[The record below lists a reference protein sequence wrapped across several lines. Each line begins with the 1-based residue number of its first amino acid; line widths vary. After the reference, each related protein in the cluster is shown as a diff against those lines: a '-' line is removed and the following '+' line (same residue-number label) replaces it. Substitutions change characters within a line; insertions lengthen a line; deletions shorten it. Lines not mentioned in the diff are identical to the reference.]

1 MIVLGAVDDAEATT
15 FDGLRSRAARGDRS
29 ERDVNQNA
37 SASLAVR
44 ILDGDNERPFGCE
57 MDDAILNKIATA
69 ESETADLDFKSAFD
83 PESTRDWCELVKDI
97 VAVSNSGGGCIVFGV
112 NDDGSP
118 AGTDLTQVRK
128 VDPATVVDKV
138 QKYTDQHFAGFRFG
152 SASRQDVDVVVMVI
166 SGVSMPMVF
175 TVTGNYDVAGK
186 QRNAFQQGMVLAHR
200 APRPRHLASRS
211 GSQR

>member
-1 MIVLGAVDDAEATT
+1 MIVLGAVDDPEATT
-15 FDGLRSRAARGDRS
+15 FDGLRSRAARDDRS

-97 VAVSNSGGGCIVFGV
+97 VAVRDVR
-112 NDDGSP
+112 
-118 AGTDLTQVRK
+118 DLRRGDRQRDHPPV
-128 VDPATVVDKV
+128 
-138 QKYTDQHFAGFRFG
+138 QHFVAAKVARVR
-152 SASRQDVDVVVMVI
+152 ATCRPVVPPYVD
-166 SGVSMPMVF
+166 SPSE
-175 TVTGNYDVAGK
+175 
-186 QRNAFQQGMVLAHR
+186 L
-200 APRPRHLASRS
+200 L
-211 GSQR
+211 